1 MRDVIN
7 FIEKYNNFIIIGH
20 KDPDFDCIGSSLALS
35 SFLSRIGKNSVLL
48 NEGPFARKEII
59 PFKDKFLSEWPNIEL
74 SDYSVI
80 ILDCSILDRIGD
92 EFIFYV
98 KDMPI
103 LVIDHHMS
111 GEKLKCE
118 SYIDPFAPSTTFLIE
133 KLIREFGYD
142 LTREE
147 AWYILVGFCTDTGFF
162 KFISRSDP
170 EPFEMVARLVSK
182 GISLKEVHSY
192 IETTKSLKSIE
203 TLKLMLNSLESYW
216 NGKVLFTFLSSSSF
230 NKDGSVSGV
239 NELFYMILSN
249 VENNEILG
257 ILKEMD
263 DGSIIVGLR
272 SKDSF
277 NVGKLAEDFG
287 GGGHKNASGF
297 RIKQS
302 SLEIVKNRMLAYIKD
317 NIYL

>member
-1 MRDVIN
+1 
-7 FIEKYNNFIIIGH
+7 
-20 KDPDFDCIGSSLALS
+20 
-35 SFLSRIGKNSVLL
+35 
-48 NEGPFARKEII
+48 
-59 PFKDKFLSEWPNIEL
+59 
-74 SDYSVI
+74 
-80 ILDCSILDRIGD
+80 
-92 EFIFYV
+92 
-98 KDMPI
+98 
-103 LVIDHHMS
+103 
-111 GEKLKCE
+111 
-118 SYIDPFAPSTTFLIE
+118 
-133 KLIREFGYD
+133 
-142 LTREE
+142 
-147 AWYILVGFCTDTGFF
+147 
-162 KFISRSDP
+162 
-170 EPFEMVARLVSK
+170 MVARLISK

-216 NGKVLFTFLSSSSF
+216 NGKVLFTFLSSSSL